1 MLTRRTILAA
11 FSTPAV
17 ALAVIAAVTGV
28 ALAPGMACAQSADV
42 ANYPNKPIRFIVS
55 FPAGSATDQASRL
68 VAQQITKL
76 MGHAIVVDNRGGASG
91 FMAAEAAAKAPPDG
105 YTVLMTTGTTHAAN
119 PALFRKLPYDPV
131 KDFVPVTAITNNAF
145 ILVVAPN
152 FPANHVAEL
161 ARLTKANPGKYSFAS
176 ANAPSRIGGE
186 MFKMMNQ
193 TDMLHVPY
201 KGSPQALTDVI
212 AGQVSVMW
220 TDLRTGFPLAQSGR
234 LKALAVTGKTRIP
247 QMPNLPTMIEQGFPD
262 YELANWIG
270 AYLPAGTPPEIVTK
284 LHGMIHAAVK
294 SDIAAHE
301 ASGSE
306 VYLTTPAEFAQLQA
320 RDTAMWA
327 RVVKAAGMIPE

>member
-1 MLTRRTILAA
+1 MPTRRTVLAA
-11 FSTPAV
+11 LFAPA
-17 ALAVIAAVTGV
+17 AATLAAAVFTSA
-28 ALAPGMACAQSADV
+28 ALTPGSAQAQATD
-42 ANYPNKPIRFIVS
+42 YPNKPIRFIVS
-55 FPAGSATDQASRL
+55 FPAGSATDQAARL

-76 MGHAIVVDNRGGASG
+76 TGHAIVVDNRGGASG
-91 FMAAEAAAKAPPDG
+91 FMAAEAGAKAPPDG

-145 ILVVAPN
+145 ILVVAPS
-152 FPANHVAEL
+152 FPANNVADL
-161 ARLTKANPGKYSFAS
+161 ARMTKVNPGKFSFAS

-220 TDLRTGFPLAQSGR
+220 TDLRTGIPLVQAGR
-234 LKALAVTGKTRIP
+234 LKALAVTGKTRIAVV
-247 QMPNLPTMIEQGFPD
+247 PNVPTMIEQGFPE

-270 AYLPAGTPPEIVTK
+270 AYLPAGTPQEIVTK

-294 SDIAAHE
+294 SDLAAHE

-306 VYLTTPAEFAQLQA
+306 IFLTTPAEFAQLQA